1 MRRWLYPLGL
11 FCALVVA
18 GAFVTAAISR
28 SRAADKRRAQQ
39 QQLQQ
44 PKETASAKDQFS
56 VKVEPW
62 GPSQE
67 EIDEAISGVT
77 KDAAVRKLLDGTENR
92 LISFDR
98 IDPDNKSGNEL
109 PPNRYR
115 ATLYDYTNERSVIVL
130 GSFQKPG
137 AYDVSTS
144 SYQPLPNPEE
154 FEAALAI
161 LADDAQ
167 LGFAVRDKKVSAY
180 EPMPPL
186 YFAPAG
192 KGRAERVINVGLK
205 ATAAN
210 DPSLARDD
218 EVVAVHMSSRTV
230 QRFKSGAPPTSSAA
244 PAADCSPPPSG
255 GSSTGRGL
263 AGQFQFTI
271 NAQDGTLLWN
281 FLAIRP
287 SASSGENGS
296 AIELVDVKYKG
307 KSVLK
312 RANVPILNILY
323 DGNTCG
329 PYRDW
334 QYAENQFT
342 ADPTGGTN
350 VASGVRSCT
359 VPALTVMETNNDS
372 GNHQGIAYYT
382 EGDAV
387 VLVSEMSAGWYRYI
401 SEWRFHADGTIQP
414 RFGMGA
420 VANSCTCNGHVH
432 HVYWRFDFDIDSP
445 SPNRILD
452 THGHDF
458 NAFSIPFEA
467 KRYRNTKLAH
477 ETWIV
482 DNSKTG
488 DAYKIVSGSNDGY
501 ATGDA
506 YARGDLWFLAYSAS
520 EMDDANVHT
529 NTQANIDAFVGV
541 QKLNNA
547 DVVVWYAGH
556 INHNRG
562 MFNIHHPHSISGA
575 LVTGPDLIPLRW

>member
-1 MRRWLYPLGL
+1 MRRWLYPSGVLLG
-11 FCALVVA
+11 LVVA
-18 GAFVTAAISR
+18 GILTVAISK
-28 SRAADKRRAQQ
+28 SGAKEKKPG
-39 QQLQQ
+39 QQ
-44 PKETASAKDQFS
+44 PAQKESAQTKDQFS

-62 GPSQE
+62 GPTQE
-67 EIDEAISGVT
+67 EIDETISSVT
-77 KDAAVRKLLDGTENR
+77 KDSAVQEFLSNTENR
-92 LISFDR
+92 LISFEYL
-98 IDPDNKSGNEL
+98 DPDNKASDQL
-109 PPNRYR
+109 PPDHYR
-115 ATLYDYTNERSVIVL
+115 AIFYDYTNERSIIAL
-130 GSFQKPG
+130 GSFAQPG
-137 AYDVSTS
+137 TLQVSES

-154 FEAALAI
+154 FEAALEI
-161 LADDAQ
+161 LENDSQ
-167 LGFAVRDKKVSAY
+167 LGLALREKRVSAY
-180 EPMPPL
+180 PPMPPL
-186 YFAPAG
+186 YFAPL
-192 KGRAERVINVGLK
+192 KGGSIERTINVGLK
-205 ATAAN
+205 ANMPN
-210 DPSLARDD
+210 DPALERDD
-218 EVVAVHMSSRTV
+218 EVVAVKMSRQTV
-230 QRFKSGAPPTSSAA
+230 LRFPSGAPPTSSAA
-244 PAADCSPPPSG
+244 PAADCTPPPGS

-271 NAQDGTLLWN
+271 NAIDGTPLWN

-334 QYAENQFT
+334 QYAESQFN
-342 ADPTGGTN
+342 ADPSGGTN

-359 VPALTVMETNNDS
+359 VPATTVMESNVDS

-387 VLVSEMSAGWYRYI
+387 VLVSEMSAGWYRYV

-432 HVYWRFDFDIDSP
+432 HVYWRFDFDIDAP
-445 SPNRILD
+445 SPNRVLD
-452 THGHDF
+452 TRGHDF
-458 NAFSIPFEA
+458 NAFAIPFEA
-467 KRYRNTKLAH
+467 KRYRNVKLAH

-482 DNSKTG
+482 DNPKTG
-488 DAYKIVSGSNDGY
+488 DSYKIVSGSNDGS

-506 YARGDLWFLAYSAS
+506 YARGDLWFLSYSTS
-520 EMDDANVHT
+520 EMDDASTHGSS
-529 NTQANIDAFVGV
+529 TQANIDAFVNN
-541 QKLNNA
+541 QKLNNG